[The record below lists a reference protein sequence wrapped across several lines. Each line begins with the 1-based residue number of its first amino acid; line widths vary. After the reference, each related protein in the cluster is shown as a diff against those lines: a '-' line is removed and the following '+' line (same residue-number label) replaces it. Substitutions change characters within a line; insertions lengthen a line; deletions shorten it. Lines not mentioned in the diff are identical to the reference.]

1 MSDPINFYPIAEKRP
16 DLVRT
21 RTGKPLDALTVQAVL
36 DGEVSPADIAISPE
50 ALRLQ
55 AGVARDAGW
64 GKLAENL
71 ERAAELAD
79 VPEEDLLQTYEL
91 LRPGR
96 AKRREE
102 LTAIAERLRSLYGAH
117 RTAALIDEAAE
128 HYVRRGLFVRR
139 Y

>member
-1 MSDPINFYPIAEKRP
+1 MSEELYPVAEKRP

-21 RTGKPLDALTVQAVL
+21 RTGKPLDALTVRAVI

-55 AGVARDAGW
+55 ARIARDAGW
-64 GKLAENL
+64 GRLAENL

-79 VPEEDLLQTYEL
+79 VPEENVLQAYEL

-96 AKRREE
+96 AKGPEE
-102 LTAIAERLRSLYGAH
+102 LTAMAERLRGLYGAH
-117 RTAALIDEAAE
+117 RTAALIEEAAE
-128 HYVRRGLFVRR
+128 SYVRRGLFVRR

>member
-1 MSDPINFYPIAEKRP
+1 VSEDLYPVAEKCP

-21 RTGKPLDALTVQAVL
+21 RTGKPLDALTVRAVL

-50 ALRLQ
+50 ALLLQ
-55 AGVARDAGW
+55 AGIARDAGW
-64 GKLAENL
+64 VKLAENL

-79 VPEEDLLQTYEL
+79 VPEEDLLEAYEL

-96 AKRREE
+96 AKGPEE
-102 LTAIAERLRSLYGAH
+102 LTAVAGRLRTRYGAH
-117 RTAALIDEAAE
+117 RTAALIEEAAE
-128 HYVRRGLFVRR
+128 NYVRRGLFVRR